1 MDKPTY
7 KLQSSTDSLQYVFE
21 SVSDEKK
28 ITKAVAYIQSEDNSD
43 LYQLIFGDLAEN
55 GDIDVLSVS
64 NNADMK
70 TVLATVV
77 STLFQFFEQ
86 YPDATVAFT
95 GSTLSRTRLYRAVIS
110 GLVKETELYYQVL
123 GIKENGHFEPF
134 NNQEV
139 YVGYLITQKR

>member
-7 KLQSSTDSLQYVFE
+7 RLQSSTDSLQYVFE

-28 ITKAVAYIQSEDNSD
+28 IKKAVAYIQSEDNSD
-43 LYQLIFGDLAEN
+43 LYQLIFGDLTKD
-55 GDIDVLSVS
+55 GDIDILSVS

-77 STLFQFFEQ
+77 STFFQFFEQ
-86 YPDATVAFT
+86 YPNATVAFT
-95 GSTLSRTRLYRAVIS
+95 GSTQSRTRLYRAVIT
-110 GLVKETELYYQVL
+110 GLIKETELYYQVL
-123 GIKENGHFEPF
+123 GIKENGYFEPF

-139 YVGYLITQKR
+139 YVGY